1 MKWKS
6 CRVSIRGL
14 WISKAEIGEEQM
26 VTEFVF
32 AGLFTAGIILLCE
45 AVKKL
50 CKNILRRR
58 KTSYDDR

>member
-1 MKWKS
+1 M
-6 CRVSIRGL
+6 G
-14 WISKAEIGEEQM
+14 
-26 VTEFVF
+26 TEFVF